1 MRRLVS
7 SRSHSPARARYRIGV
22 GRSSSISPVEDDL
35 PRSRWKLLNYETWSR
50 WSQVIANIATI
61 VAVLVAIWAANLGG
75 NLEAQRD
82 LAARAEKDRFEAIA
96 ERDRASAEALATRLE
111 AKRLAAAASVEAG
124 RVQDLRREADAISRE
139 SALAS
144 SDLKA
149 RIQDL
154 VRARLELSRTQTEAA
169 GLLKSREDVVKQVA
183 RATVAVAIS
192 LHLSRARESW
202 LKDRR
207 NPEMVIDAADPAM
220 APFAGAR
227 FAVSLV
233 SPTDTTDA
241 GCRLSE
247 RFLLESDDAT
257 ERSDIWTMPAVQAL
271 CNYLRED
278 AHFVELGTWVR
289 ATGRGRSAPSM
300 KNWQQLGGNAPFE
313 LSLISEFSRRGYEA
327 DLTSSFWNLLDPRVE
342 VELESSR
349 NADDAP
355 LVENIVA
362 EAVQAELDRF
372 LSGWQPYLN
381 ELPDEFSA
389 SDDGPP
395 PLSKIT
401 RISLTGLRS
410 GQVGTTNYFRLQV
423 LCIAAWYA
431 EKQALMSQ
439 IGRMAYCSAY

>member
-1 MRRLVS
+1 MRRLIS
-7 SRSHSPARARYRIGV
+7 SRSHSPAR
-22 GRSSSISPVEDDL
+22 GRSRTGAGRNASLSIVDDDL
-35 PRSRWKLLNYETWSR
+35 PRSGWKLLDYETWSR

-61 VAVLVAIWAANLGG
+61 AAVLVAIWAANLGG

-96 ERDRASAEALATRLE
+96 ERDRASSEALATRLE
-111 AKRLAAAASVEAG
+111 AKRQAAAASVEAG
-124 RVQDLRREADAISRE
+124 RVQDLRREADSISRE

-144 SDLKA
+144 IDLKA

-154 VRARLELSRTQTEAA
+154 VRARSQLTRTQTEAA
-169 GLLKSREDVVKQVA
+169 GLLKSREHVVKQVA

-192 LHLSRARESW
+192 LHLSRERETW
-202 LKDRR
+202 LKGRR
-207 NPEMVIDAADPAM
+207 TPEMVIDAADPAM
-220 APFAGAR
+220 APLAGAR

-233 SPTDTTDA
+233 SPTDSTEI

-247 RFLLESDDAT
+247 RFLFESDDAT
-257 ERSDIWTMPAVQAL
+257 ETSDIWKMPALQAL
-271 CNYLRED
+271 CNHLRED

-289 ATGRGRSAPSM
+289 ATGRGRSAPSV
-300 KNWQQLGGNAPFE
+300 KNWEQLGGNGPFE
-313 LSLISEFSRRGYEA
+313 LSLISEFSRRGYES
-327 DLTSSFWNLLDPRVE
+327 DYTSAFWSLLDARVE

-349 NADDAP
+349 NADDSS
-355 LVENIVA
+355 VA
-362 EAVQAELDRF
+362 ENMVAQAVKAELDRF
-372 LSGWQPYLN
+372 LVGWQPYLK
-381 ELPDEFSA
+381 ELPDEASA

-395 PLSKIT
+395 PLSRIT

-410 GQVGTTNYFRLQV
+410 GRVGTTNWFRHRV

-431 EKQALMSQ
+431 QKQALMSE